1 MGRRLGPGVFARD
14 RPVSCDL
21 GVQGGVASLQ
31 RFAPLGV
38 VRHGELNFRA
48 VGLLS
53 SLLSLSFEEN
63 HRLRLL
69 LPVVKRRNL
78 VLIGDGGDESRGV
91 ELPEPLALA
100 LALESD
106 RRRISS
112 RIRSSETLRSELVGK
127 AESSSHSVNF
137 DEDIF

>member
-1 MGRRLGPGVFARD
+1 
-14 RPVSCDL
+14 
-21 GVQGGVASLQ
+21 
-31 RFAPLGV
+31 
-38 VRHGELNFRA
+38 VR
-48 VGLLS
+48 
-53 SLLSLSFEEN
+53 LLSLSFEYN

-78 VLIGDGGDESRGV
+78 VLIGDVGDESRGV
-91 ELPEPLALA
+91 ELPELLALA

-112 RIRSSETLRSELVGK
+112 RIPSSETLRSELVGN

-137 DEDIF
+137 DEDIFFYVDCSLLRACGLEATV